1 MTMSWRRSF
10 GEFHGFLLFS
20 SSSSVG
26 VVKDND
32 DEQTHALVDYAMR
45 LAFYAGL
52 TAIFLMITALI
63 IKLMWNCDEEEG
75 GGGGEAARESSR
87 LLPSKKKSGRGG
99 GEGSNYG
106 GTGSSPDLETGS
118 NATSSSSS
126 DDELYD
132 GQICVICYDDQ
143 RDCFFVPCGHCI
155 ACHTCAARIMKE
167 ESKSCP
173 ICRGIIEKIRKL
185 HIL

>member
-1 MTMSWRRSF
+1 MDF
-10 GEFHGFLLFS
+10 CCFLLLLQWES
-20 SSSSVG
+20 SRITMMS
-26 VVKDND
+26 K
-32 DEQTHALVDYAMR
+32 
-45 LAFYAGL
+45 
-52 TAIFLMITALI
+52 LMLWWITQCVWRSTPASL
-63 IKLMWNCDEEEG
+63 LMWNCDEEEG